1 LVGLVPL
8 SAGDARKTVLSAVE
22 QHANRETLRA
32 LAQMPGADAS
42 ETRRVIRRKHASRL
56 FLRTLGG
63 VSLHRGGWQ
72 GPEVH
77 VEKRRV
83 RALLAVLAA
92 HSHTTLTR
100 DLAVDLLWPEADGD
114 AAINNL
120 NQTVFQ
126 LRRFLDP
133 TYRQNESPEYIVSNA
148 EQVALAADLVH
159 TDVEEVRRLPDRLA
173 GVPWPKRQEI
183 ASRAIALV
191 RGEFLADLRYE
202 PWAAQLQLGIHNEVR
217 ARLLPIARQSSAQFD
232 IQVSMDAAAALIAID
247 PFDESAT
254 LALADA
260 LSRSG
265 KRVSARNLLV
275 SYADRLRR
283 ELDEGPSPQLSDAAV
298 RLGSAKP
305 DV

>member
-1 LVGLVPL
+1 
-8 SAGDARKTVLSAVE
+8 VLGAVQ
-22 QHANRETLRA
+22 QHANRDTLLA
-32 LAQMPGADAS
+32 LAEMPGADTS
-42 ETRRVIRRKHASRL
+42 EARRVIRRRHASRL
-56 FLRTLGG
+56 YLRTLGG
-63 VSLHRGGWQ
+63 VSLHKGGWQ
-72 GPEVH
+72 GPEVL

-92 HSHTTLTR
+92 HAHTTLTR
-100 DLAVDLLWPEADGD
+100 DMAVDLLWPEADGD
-114 AAINNL
+114 AAVNNL

-126 LRRFLDP
+126 LRRYLDP
-133 TYRQNESPEYIVSNA
+133 TYRQNESPEYVVSNA

-173 GVPWPKRQEI
+173 GVPWAQRQEI
-183 ASRAIALV
+183 ASRAISLV

-217 ARLLPIARQSSAQFD
+217 ARLIPIARQSSALFD

-260 LSRSG
+260 LARSG
-265 KRVSARNLLV
+265 KSVSARNLLV
-275 SYADRLRR
+275 RYADRLRR
-283 ELDEGPSPQLSDAAV
+283 ELDETPSPQLAEAAMS
-298 RLGSAKP
+298 LGSGKT